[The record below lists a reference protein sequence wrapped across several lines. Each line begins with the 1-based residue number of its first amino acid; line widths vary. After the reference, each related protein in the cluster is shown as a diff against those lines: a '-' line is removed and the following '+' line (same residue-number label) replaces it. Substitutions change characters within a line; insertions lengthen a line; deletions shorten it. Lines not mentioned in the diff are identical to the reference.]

1 MKYGFVGTQ
10 ERVYSYDGTYL
21 GGQVFQV
28 QDTTDGLVDI
38 PPNYFWVECAD
49 DTVAADSYYD
59 LNDNQIKAKPIPAQP
74 QSTGTQTL

>member
-1 MKYGFVGTQ
+1 MKYGFVGIQ

-38 PPNYFWVECAD
+38 LPNYFWAECAD
-49 DTVAADSYYD
+49 DIVAADSYYD
-59 LNDNQIKAKPIPAQP
+59 LNDSQIKAKPVPSQP
-74 QSTGTQTL
+74 ESTGTQTL